1 MSRRV
6 LAVDFGTSTSHFA
19 FCPGDELLPSSLAFD
34 PNALGMES
42 AVLFRSN
49 REPLVGRMAL
59 DTWGDA
65 FEAERKEYDLRMHF
79 KPDIAASSRAWEAG
93 AAFLK
98 GVRREAERMY
108 LPFREAD
115 RVLFGVPSEAGENWR
130 EALRTLAREAG
141 FGDVGLVDEPVG
153 ALLYHLSQKDLK
165 PSESLEGTL
174 VVDFGGGT
182 CDFAWMERLDVRAS
196 WGEMLLGGR
205 LFDDLFYQMLC
216 EENPGMEKML
226 EKEGAAYYVH
236 WYECRRMKESFSLAL
251 SRNLQEFWSGRAG
264 NYGTLRNLSWEVFL
278 ERASRYRP
286 TPSFGEHLRRVEGR
300 RAWEKPLDL
309 VGWFRDSLRNGV
321 VRHGLRPSSLG
332 RVILSGGSSLWPFVV
347 QVILEE
353 LSLPK
358 EKILR
363 SSRPGAVI
371 AEGISL
377 LPALRKRYGV
387 LRKRLEEDLPRF
399 VRQDMGQ
406 VVTRLL
412 QGGSEDVARY
422 CEACLFHGSLREV
435 VEDFRERGGTLE
447 ELRKN
452 LENCVTREEP
462 RIAAVL
468 EEEMRRIFEI
478 LPREIARTLGDWLSA
493 KGIRT
498 LPPHLEGG
506 DFSEASWK
514 KDVIP
519 FAPESLYG
527 NPLRLFEGTLAAM
540 TSAVSASICGGAG
553 LALVMSG
560 PLGLVLGGVAGLLA
574 YGALRKE
581 LYRVRL
587 PSPVTKRMIS
597 RKRMERVLSRG
608 GQAYRG
614 MVEELFQEAWKEREP
629 ELLRQIEALVASEV
643 ASLSALH
650 TL

>member
-1 MSRRV
+1 
-6 LAVDFGTSTSHFA
+6 
-19 FCPGDELLPSSLAFD
+19 
-34 PNALGMES
+34 
-42 AVLFRSN
+42 
-49 REPLVGRMAL
+49 
-59 DTWGDA
+59 
-65 FEAERKEYDLRMHF
+65 
-79 KPDIAASSRAWEAG
+79 
-93 AAFLK
+93 
-98 GVRREAERMY
+98 
-108 LPFREAD
+108 
-115 RVLFGVPSEAGENWR
+115 
-130 EALRTLAREAG
+130 
-141 FGDVGLVDEPVG
+141 
-153 ALLYHLSQKDLK
+153 
-165 PSESLEGTL
+165 
-174 VVDFGGGT
+174 
-182 CDFAWMERLDVRAS
+182 
-196 WGEMLLGGR
+196 
-205 LFDDLFYQMLC
+205 
-216 EENPGMEKML
+216 
-226 EKEGAAYYVH
+226 
-236 WYECRRMKESFSLAL
+236 
-251 SRNLQEFWSGRAG
+251 
-264 NYGTLRNLSWEVFL
+264 
-278 ERASRYRP
+278 
-286 TPSFGEHLRRVEGR
+286 
-300 RAWEKPLDL
+300 
-309 VGWFRDSLRNGV
+309 
-321 VRHGLRPSSLG
+321 
-332 RVILSGGSSLWPFVV
+332 
-347 QVILEE
+347 
-353 LSLPK
+353 
-358 EKILR
+358 
-363 SSRPGAVI
+363 
-371 AEGISL
+371 
-377 LPALRKRYGV
+377 
-387 LRKRLEEDLPRF
+387 
-399 VRQDMGQ
+399 
-406 VVTRLL
+406 
-412 QGGSEDVARY
+412 
-422 CEACLFHGSLREV
+422 

-452 LENCVTREEP
+452 LENCVTLEEP

-506 DFSEASWK
+506 DFSEAFWR

>member
-49 REPLVGRMAL
+49 REFLVGRMAL

-130 EALRTLAREAG
+130 EALRTLVREAG

-300 RAWEKPLDL
+300 RAWENPLDL

-321 VRHGLRPSSLG
+321 VRHGLRPSDLG

-399 VRQDMGQ
+399 LGQEVRE
-406 VVTRLL
+406 VVNRLL
-412 QGGSEDVARY
+412 QSGAEEVARN
-422 CEACLFHGSLREV
+422 CEAALFHGSLRGL
-435 VEDFRERGGTLE
+435 VENFRERGGS
-447 ELRKN
+447 
-452 LENCVTREEP
+452 LENLRENLKGCIEKEEP
-462 RIAAVL
+462 RIAEIV
-468 EEEMRRIFEI
+468 EQEMRRVFTL
-478 LPREIARTLGDWLSA
+478 LPKEIALALGEWFSSR
-493 KGIRT
+493 GIRS
-498 LPPHLEGG
+498 LPPHLEGEHFG
-506 DFSEASWK
+506 DDFLKGSLMN
-514 KDVIP
+514 
-519 FAPESLYG
+519 FAPESLYR
-527 NPLRLFEGTLAAM
+527 NKMRFFEGSLAVM
-540 TSAVSASICGGAG
+540 TSAATASICGGAG
-553 LALVMSG
+553 MALVFSG
-560 PLGLVLGGVAGLLA
+560 PLGLVVGGLAGLLA

-597 RKRMERVLSRG
+597 RKRMERVLSWG
-608 GQAYRG
+608 GQAYRDK
-614 MVEELFQEAWKEREP
+614 VEELFQEAWKEREP

>member
-1 MSRRV
+1 MSPRV

-19 FCPGDELLPSSLAFD
+19 FCPADELLPSSLAFD
-34 PNALGMES
+34 PNTLGMES
-42 AVLFRSN
+42 AVLFRNN

-65 FEAERKEYDLRMHF
+65 FEAEREEYDLRMHF
-79 KPDIAASSRAWEAG
+79 KPDIAASSEAWKAG

-98 GVRREAERMY
+98 GVRREAERMH
-108 LPFREAD
+108 LSFREVD

-182 CDFAWMERLDVRAS
+182 CDFAWMERLDVKAS

-216 EENPGMEKML
+216 EENPGMEERL
-226 EKEGAAYYVH
+226 QQEGAAYYVH

-251 SRNLQEFWSGRAG
+251 SRNLREPWSGRAG

-278 ERASRYRP
+278 ERASRYSP

-300 RAWEKPLDL
+300 RAWEEPLDL
-309 VGWFRDSLRNGV
+309 IGWFRDSLRNGV
-321 VRHGLRPSSLG
+321 ARHGLRSSDLG

-347 QVILEE
+347 QVLLEE
-353 LSLPK
+353 LPLPK

-377 LPALRKRYGV
+377 LPALRKRYGA

-399 VRQDMGQ
+399 LQREIRE
-406 VVTRLL
+406 VVDRLL
-412 QGGSEDVARY
+412 QSGAEEVARS
-422 CEACLFHGSLREV
+422 CEAALFHGSLRGA
-435 VEDFRERGGTLE
+435 VEHFRERGGSLE
-447 ELRKN
+447 ELREN
-452 LENCVTREEP
+452 LKSCVEKEEP
-462 RIAAVL
+462 RIAKIV
-468 EEEMRRIFEI
+468 EQEI
-478 LPREIARTLGDWLSA
+478 CRVFTLLPKEIALALGEWLSSR
-493 KGIRT
+493 GIRS

-506 DFSEASWK
+506 RFGEDFLK
-514 KDVIP
+514 GP
-519 FAPESLYG
+519 QMNFAPESLYR
-527 NPLRLFEGTLAAM
+527 NRMRFFEGSLAVM
-540 TSAVSASICGGAG
+540 TSAVTASICGGAG
-553 LALVMSG
+553 MALVFSG
-560 PLGLVLGGVAGLLA
+560 PLGLVVGGLAGLLA

-597 RKRMERVLSRG
+597 RKRMDKVLSRG
-608 GQAYRG
+608 GQAYRA

-629 ELLRQIEALVASEV
+629 ELLRQIRALVASEV
-643 ASLSALH
+643 TSLSALH